1 MSLTAAEL
9 SDGHF
14 KRVCRLVYHFS
25 GIHLK
30 EGKEALVKTRL
41 MKRLRALKMENFDD
55 YLSYVESH
63 DGDCEVNWMID
74 VMTTNQTSFFREPA
88 HFDFLRE
95 RYFPNLKNEKLR
107 FWSAACSTGQE
118 PYSLAMLIKDNVSDF
133 LSKDIRILAT
143 DISQS
148 VLERARNGQY
158 PQEQLK
164 GMTKEMI
171 RKHFSRIDDKSSNTY
186 KIKEDLR
193 LMISFAWLNLTE
205 GWPMKGPFQVI
216 FCRNVM
222 IYFDR
227 LTQQKLVRRFWD
239 LLEPGGYLFVGH
251 SEGLS
256 AISHSFQYVQPAIY
270 KK

>member
-41 MKRLRALKMENFDD
+41 MKRLRVLKMENFDD
-55 YLSYVESH
+55 YLRYVESH
-63 DGDCEVNWMID
+63 DGDGEINWMID

-88 HFDFLRE
+88 HFDFLSE
-95 RYFPNLKNEKLR
+95 RLFPNFKNEKLR
-107 FWSAACSTGQE
+107 LWSAACSTGQE
-118 PYSLAMLIKDNVSDF
+118 PYSIAMLIKDSAPDF
-133 LSKDIRILAT
+133 LSRDVRILAT
-143 DISQS
+143 DISQT
-148 VLERARNGQY
+148 VLERARVGFY
-158 PQEQLK
+158 LQEQLK
-164 GMTKEMI
+164 GLTKEMV
-171 RKHFSRIDDKSSNTY
+171 RKHFVPCAEKVPNRY
-186 KIKEDLR
+186 KIKDDLR
-193 LMISFAWLNLTE
+193 SLVSFAWLNLTE
-205 GWPMKGPFQVI
+205 DWPMKGPFHVI

-227 LTQQKLVRRFWD
+227 LTQQELVRRFWD

-270 KK
+270 RK